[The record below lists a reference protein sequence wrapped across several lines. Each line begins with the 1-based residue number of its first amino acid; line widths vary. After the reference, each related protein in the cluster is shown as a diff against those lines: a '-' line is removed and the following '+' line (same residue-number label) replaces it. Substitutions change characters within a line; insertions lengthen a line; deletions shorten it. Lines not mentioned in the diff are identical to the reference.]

1 MLFIFP
7 FPNFNFLNLILKK
20 KKKIF
25 SKKRLRQLPLSI
37 CFMQSSNSVMFLSVA
52 TVASCITFVTN
63 TILSVAREM

>member
-1 MLFIFP
+1 MIHFP
-7 FPNFNFLNLILKK
+7 LSELQFFKSDLK

-25 SKKRLRQLPLSI
+25 SKKKRLRQLPLSI
-37 CFMQSSNSVMFLSVA
+37 CFVQSSNLVMFLSVA